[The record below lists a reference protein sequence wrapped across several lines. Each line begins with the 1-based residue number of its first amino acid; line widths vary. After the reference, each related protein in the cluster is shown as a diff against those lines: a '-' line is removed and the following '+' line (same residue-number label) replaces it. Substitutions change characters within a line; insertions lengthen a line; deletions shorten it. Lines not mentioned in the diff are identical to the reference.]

1 MNKKL
6 KRTVFIW
13 KIYIFNTENGLAL
26 FLIARVMA
34 DAQIQS
40 FGWGQNLITLYL

>member
-1 MNKKL
+1 MKSWREQYLFEKYH
-6 KRTVFIW
+6 T
-13 KIYIFNTENGLAL
+13 FNTENGLAL